1 MEETRQV
8 ILPVTG
14 MTCANCVAT
23 IERNLKKEAG
33 VQASNVNL
41 SNERATVVYDPA
53 VASIETIIKRIER
66 AGYGIAEGELDLRI
80 RGLSDSADADR
91 LSRKLASL
99 TGVLTANVNIA
110 SETAR
115 VKYIPTLLTRAEIQQ
130 AVKTAGFSAVDS
142 DAESDDVESLA
153 RQKETNEQK
162 RLLII
167 GLVFTVPLFI
177 ISMAGDMGFFPM
189 EVSHSLW
196 FKWIM
201 LALALPVQVY
211 VGRQY
216 YVSAY
221 KALRNGSANM
231 DVLVALGSTVAF
243 LYSLPVTFGWIK
255 GHVYF
260 ETAAVIITLIK
271 LGKFLE
277 ARAKGKTSEAIKKLM
292 SLRPK
297 TARIVRDGEEMTV
310 DIDDVRLD
318 DLVMVRPGEK
328 LPVDGIVVDGYSSV
342 DESMLTGES
351 LPVEKSAGS
360 PVIGATINKLGSF
373 TYKATRVGR
382 DTALS
387 QIIRLVE
394 EAQGSKAP
402 IQKLA
407 DQVSAVFVPAV
418 IGLALLTFAG
428 WLLFGPPLAVN
439 SDVTPVTRA
448 LINMV
453 AVLVIACPCAM
464 GLATPTAIMVGT
476 GKGASMGVLI
486 KSSEALERAGSVK
499 MVVLDKTGTITRGQ
513 PQVTDILSKGS
524 LSPEDILRLA
534 GSLEK
539 NSEHPLGEAISA
551 EAINRSLPLS
561 SPEAFV
567 SVTGQGVMGTVD
579 GHLVVVGNTR
589 LLEENGMTVTA
600 WQTDINRLQSE
611 GKTAMLAAIDGQP
624 AGIIAVA
631 DTIKDGSKDAIRKL
645 HGLGLT
651 VAMITGDNRQTAEAV
666 ARQVGVDK
674 VLAEVLPGGKA
685 AEVKRLQESGM
696 TVAMVGDGINDAPAL
711 AQSDVGIAIGTG
723 TDVAIASAPVVLMS
737 GDLGGVVKAIRL
749 SRATLRTI
757 KQNLFWAFFYNVILI
772 PVAALGMLMPMLA
785 AGAMAFSS
793 VFVVSN
799 SLRLNKAP
807 VDHQ

>member
-1 MEETRQV
+1 MAETRQV

-33 VQASNVNL
+33 VKDSIVNL
-41 SNERATVVYDPA
+41 SNERATVNYDPA

-80 RGLSDSADADR
+80 RGLSDSIDADR
-91 LSRKLASL
+91 LKKKLTSLSGILSAS
-99 TGVLTANVNIA
+99 VNIA

-115 VKYIPTLLTRAEIQQ
+115 VRYIPTILTRVEIQQ
-130 AVKTAGFSAVDS
+130 AIQAAGFSAVDS
-142 DAESDDVESLA
+142 GGETEDVEGLT

-177 ISMAGDMGFFPM
+177 LSMSGDMGLFPM
-189 EVSHSLW
+189 EVSHTYW

-201 LALALPVQVY
+201 LTLALPVQVY

-231 DVLVALGSTVAF
+231 DVLVALGSSVAF

-297 TARIVRDGEEMTV
+297 IAHIVRDGKEMNV
-310 DIDDVRLD
+310 DIDEVLLD

-373 TYKATRVGR
+373 TYRATRVGR
-382 DTALS
+382 DTVLS

-407 DQVSAVFVPAV
+407 DQVSAVFVPIV
-418 IGLALLTFAG
+418 IGISLVTFAG
-428 WLLFGPPLAVN
+428 WLLFGPSLAIN

-476 GKGASMGVLI
+476 GKGASLGVLI

-513 PQVTDILSKGS
+513 PQVTDILPKSDLTGEQ
-524 LSPEDILRLA
+524 LLILA

-551 EAINRSLPLS
+551 EAIHRSLPVS

-567 SVTGQGVMGTVD
+567 SVTGQGVMGTVE
-579 GHLVVVGNTR
+579 GHLVLVGNAR
-589 LLEENGMTVTA
+589 LLHDNNMSVSE
-600 WQTDINRLQSE
+600 WQTDIERLQSD
-611 GKTAMLAAIDGQP
+611 GKTAMLVAIDGQP

-631 DTIKDGSKDAIRKL
+631 DTIKDGSKEAIRKL
-645 HGLGLT
+645 HDMGLK
-651 VAMITGDNRQTAEAV
+651 VAMITGDNQQTAEAV
-666 ARQVGVDK
+666 ARQVGIDT

-685 AEVKRLQESGM
+685 DEVRRLQETGM

-711 AQSDVGIAIGTG
+711 ASADVGIAIGTG
-723 TDVAIASAPVVLMS
+723 TDVAIASAPIVLMS
-737 GDLGGVVKAIRL
+737 GDLSGVVRAIRL

-772 PVAALGMLMPMLA
+772 PVAALGLLMPMLA

-807 VDHQ
+807 VEHG